1 MIILPI
7 ILFLLVIFFLLFGYS
22 VAFTISGVSIIFAII
37 CSFFGLFDLSILNA
51 IPNRIYGIM
60 TNESLIAVPLFIFM

>member
-22 VAFTISGVSIIFAII
+22 VAFTLSGVSIIFAII
-37 CSFFGLFDLSILNA
+37 CSLFGLFDLSILYA
-51 IPNRIYGIM
+51 IPNRIY
-60 TNESLIAVPLFIFM
+60 